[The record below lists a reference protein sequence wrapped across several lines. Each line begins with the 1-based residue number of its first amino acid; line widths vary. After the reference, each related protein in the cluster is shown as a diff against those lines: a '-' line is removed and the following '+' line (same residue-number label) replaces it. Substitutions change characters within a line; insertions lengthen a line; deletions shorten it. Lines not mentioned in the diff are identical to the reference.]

1 MSCLR
6 QRYVLMDSVWLLII
20 ATACYLLMHMQKLI
34 STKVAP

>member
-6 QRYVLMDSVWLLII
+6 QRYVLLDSVWLLII
-20 ATACYLLMHMQKLI
+20 ATARNLLMHMQKLS